1 MSTPF
6 LGQLMLASWN
16 FANKGFALCNG
27 QLLPINQ
34 NQALFSLFGTTY
46 GGDGR
51 VNFGLPNLQGRT
63 PMSFGNGFNL
73 GQVDGEEFHT
83 LVANEVPT
91 HTHTLQ
97 GTTTAASAAKPPTG
111 NLLAAT
117 SGAATLYAGASSLQ
131 PMNAATISFVG
142 GSQPHENRQPF
153 LVMNWL
159 VALQGIF
166 PSQN

>member
-16 FANKGFALCNG
+16 YANKGFAMCNG
-27 QLLPINQ
+27 QLLSIQQ

-63 PMSFGNGFNL
+63 PMSFGNSFTQ
-73 GQVDGEEFHT
+73 GQIGGTESVT
-83 LVANEVPT
+83 LTSQEVPL
-91 HTHTLQ
+91 HTHQLQ
-97 GTTTAASAAKPPTG
+97 ATTTAANLSKPPTN

-117 SGAATLYAGASSLQ
+117 AGAVTLYAAASSLQ
-131 PMNAATISFVG
+131 PMNPSTISTAG
-142 GSQPHENRQPF
+142 SSQPHENRQPF

-159 VALQGIF
+159 VALSGLF
-166 PSQN
+166 PSRT